1 MHITT
6 QLSLMMTLVSMLGL
20 SAASATP
27 QRAPTASAEGS
38 SESATKA
45 DQAAKADQ
53 STKADQAT
61 KADQSTKVDPT
72 PQDQT
77 ELIEVQITS
86 EVLSK
91 SGDQLIE
98 LKVPF
103 KYGLR
108 RLKTPTTLKLDPS
121 HDHIFSPV
129 DDDCQSF
136 EPFNLKLKTRLKE
149 DVKQGPHR
157 INLSV
162 TPQKRQLK
170 LSLFPAWGG
179 EIKELSKFSVSV
191 DDRPSQPLTKEPIT
205 VTSCTKE
212 IKVTHPTASSV
223 FISGPF
229 KPDQELKRTVGYELQ
244 RKHRVYSQ
252 YRTAFWVITGISLL
266 TLGITSYNSYSNR
279 DRRINY
285 LFQATNPRERNVA
298 EDRLEASAPN
308 EELLQFSAWSAVI
321 SGTIGYYYHSQIPD
335 LEL

>member
-1 MHITT
+1 MEFHFMHITT

-61 KADQSTKVDPT
+61 KLAPT

-86 EVLSK
+86 EILSK

-103 KYGLR
+103 KHGLR

-121 HDHIFSPV
+121 RDHIFSPV
-129 DDDCQSF
+129 EEGCRSF

-149 DVKQGPHR
+149 DAKQRAHR
-157 INLSV
+157 VNLPLIS
-162 TPQKRQLK
+162 QEHQLT
-170 LSLFPAWGG
+170 LSLHPVWGG

-191 DDRPSQPLTKEPIT
+191 DDGPSQPLTKEPIT
-205 VTSCTKE
+205 VTSCSKK
-212 IKVTHPTASSV
+212 IRVTHPTVSSV

-229 KPDQELKRTVGYELQ
+229 KPDQELKRTIGYELH
-244 RKHRVYSQ
+244 REHRVHSQ

-279 DRRINY
+279 DRRIDY
-285 LFQATNPRERNVA
+285 LFQATNPTEQYRAERRI
-298 EDRLEASAPN
+298 EDLAPN

-321 SGTIGYYYHSQIPD
+321 SAAIGYYHHSQIPD

>member
-1 MHITT
+1 MEFHFMHITT
-6 QLSLMMTLVSMLGL
+6 QPSLMMTLICMLG
-20 SAASATP
+20 SPPASATP
-27 QRAPTASAEGS
+27 LRAPAPS
-38 SESATKA
+38 SESSSEAATKTDQATKA
-45 DQAAKADQ
+45 DQAAKG
-53 STKADQAT
+53 DQAT
-61 KADQSTKVDPT
+61 KVDPA
-72 PQDQT
+72 PQDQK
-77 ELIEVQITS
+77 EPIEVQITS

-121 HDHIFSPV
+121 RDHIFSPV

-229 KPDQELKRTVGYELQ
+229 KPDQELKYTVGYELQ

-266 TLGITSYNSYSNR
+266 TLGITSYNSYSDR
-279 DRRINY
+279 DRRIDY
-285 LFQATNPRERNVA
+285 LFQATNPRDRAVA